1 MSLLGIDVGSSS
13 CKAVAFDLDGVVLAR
28 AERPYSA
35 SRPVPGHV
43 VIRSEVFWEAV
54 VDVTR
59 QVAELVREDPIEA
72 LAVSSHGETFV
83 PVDGA
88 GVAVGPAIMNADNRA
103 VEQAAWW
110 EGAFG
115 RERLYELTGLPLHPM
130 FAVPKI
136 MWLRDFEPDVFG
148 RATRFLSVADYVLL
162 QMGVPPVT
170 DYSLASRTMA
180 FDISKKRWSPDLL
193 DAAGLSVEQFGEPRP
208 SGEVVGKLSAQVAQ
222 LLGLAPGTI
231 VALGGHDQPCAAL
244 GSGIIA
250 PGEASDSAGTYECL
264 AVVSDSPCNSERA
277 LSYNLNSYCH
287 VVPGAYIT
295 LAFFPSGVAVRWF
308 VEQFC
313 FEDSERAREVE
324 TSVYDVLQERVG
336 ALGSGPTGLCITPHL
351 VGACN
356 PYWDPRATGIVIGI
370 TPEVTRHHVYK
381 AIFEGIACEF
391 AINVGVLEEIA
402 GDIACVRISGG
413 GASSHFSVQLRAD
426 LAGKPIRTLHTREAV
441 CQGAAIL
448 AGLAAGVYA
457 GPREAVQRVVRT
469 KQTFTPDAST
479 GEAYARQRKQYDLA
493 YQSLEAVRA
502 A

>member
-13 CKAVAFDLDGVVLAR
+13 CKAVVFDLDGVVLAR
-28 AERPYSA
+28 AERSYSV
-35 SRPVPGHV
+35 SRPAPGHV
-43 VIRSEVFWEAV
+43 VMRAEVFWQAV

-59 QVAELVREDPIEA
+59 HVAEMVREDPIEA

-88 GVAVGPAIMNADNRA
+88 GVAVGPAIMNVDNRA
-103 VEQAAWW
+103 VEQAEWW
-110 EGAFG
+110 SNAFG
-115 RERLYELTGLPLHPM
+115 RERVYELTGLPLHPM

-136 MWLRDFEPDVFG
+136 MWLRDFEPEVYSG
-148 RATRFLSVADYVLL
+148 AAHFLSVADYILL
-162 QMGVPPVT
+162 RMGAPPAT

-180 FDISKKRWSPDLL
+180 FDISTKRWSTDLL
-193 DAAGLSVEQFGEPRP
+193 DAAGLSAEQFGEPRP
-208 SGEVVGKLSAQVAQ
+208 SGEALGKLSSQAAQV
-222 LLGLAPGTI
+222 LGITPGTI

-250 PGEASDSAGTYECL
+250 PGAASDSAGTYECL

-277 LSYNLNSYCH
+277 FSYGLNSYCH
-287 VVPGAYIT
+287 VVPDTYIT
-295 LAFFPSGVAVRWF
+295 LAFFPCGVAVRWF

-313 FEDSERAREVE
+313 FEDSEKARDAGV
-324 TSVYDVLQERVG
+324 SVYDVLQERVRS
-336 ALGSGPTGLCITPHL
+336 LGSGPTGLNVTPHL

-356 PYWDPRATGIVIGI
+356 PYWDPRATGIVIGL

-413 GASSHFSVQLRAD
+413 AAKSRFSVQLRAD
-426 LAGKPIRTLHTREAV
+426 LAGKPIRTLHTGETV

-448 AGLAAGVYA
+448 AGLAAGAYA
-457 GPREAVQRVVRT
+457 GPRDAAERVVRAE
-469 KQTFTPDAST
+469 QTFTPDVGAR
-479 GEAYARQRKQYDLA
+479 EAYAKQRRQYDLA

-502 A
+502 M